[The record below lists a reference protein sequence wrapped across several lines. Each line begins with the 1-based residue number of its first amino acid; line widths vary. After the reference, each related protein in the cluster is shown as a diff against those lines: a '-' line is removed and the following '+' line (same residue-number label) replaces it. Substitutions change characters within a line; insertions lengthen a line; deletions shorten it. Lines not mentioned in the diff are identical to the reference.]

1 MCIFFFLEVVYSK
14 FLILEVLIKSKN
26 ILDVVVIEIYRLKII
41 ENKVVF
47 LFAIFFVLVILLLF
61 VVALRFRIVKSKL
74 KRRLFVIDDVDYL
87 INGMYL

>member
-1 MCIFFFLEVVYSK
+1 M
-14 FLILEVLIKSKN
+14 
-26 ILDVVVIEIYRLKII
+26 VVIEIYRLKII

>member
-1 MCIFFFLEVVYSK
+1 M
-14 FLILEVLIKSKN
+14 
-26 ILDVVVIEIYRLKII
+26 VVIEIYRLKII

-47 LFAIFFVLVILLLF
+47 LFVIFFVLVILLLF